1 MEHTTDAPHQP
12 KRSGR
17 MERSR
22 EERILAGVAGGLGER
37 FDLNPWWFRIAFVV
51 LSLFGF
57 AGLALYLVA
66 WLLIPNADEEDSIA
80 VGWLSRLEADDP
92 AAIGGIVL
100 IGVAVL
106 IMVSGI
112 GIVSGRYV
120 AAALLLVV
128 GVLLYRGE
136 LPARSRGSSNDPGT
150 ATGGGPEAPSGAG
163 PAPPAG
169 SPESTDMPEGEAV
182 MGEIV
187 DGGTAERAEQE
198 EALLRSEPA
207 PARGDRLPPGTRDD
221 RAEFEPQR
229 RRTRQAS
236 VLGRMTVALVFIAA
250 GALAAAEAGG
260 WLFPEP
266 VHYLAAILAMI
277 ALGLLVGSV
286 VGRARWLIIVGV
298 LLIPL
303 ALVASV
309 LPDLDFSGEVGERH
323 LVLSAGDIDSQY
335 RLAAGSLTI
344 DFREVGLGPQQDV
357 FSGHLSG
364 RGSAYRH
371 RAG

>member
-1 MEHTTDAPHQP
+1 
-12 KRSGR
+12 
-17 MERSR
+17 
-22 EERILAGVAGGLGER
+22 
-37 FDLNPWWFRIAFVV
+37 
-51 LSLFGF
+51 
-57 AGLALYLVA
+57 
-66 WLLIPNADEEDSIA
+66 
-80 VGWLSRLEADDP
+80 
-92 AAIGGIVL
+92 
-100 IGVAVL
+100 
-106 IMVSGI
+106 
-112 GIVSGRYV
+112 
-120 AAALLLVV
+120 
-128 GVLLYRGE
+128 
-136 LPARSRGSSNDPGT
+136 
-150 ATGGGPEAPSGAG
+150 
-163 PAPPAG
+163 
-169 SPESTDMPEGEAV
+169 MPEGEAV

-229 RRTRQAS
+229 RRTRQTS
-236 VLGRMTVALVFIAA
+236 VLGRMTVALVLIAA

-260 WLFPEP
+260 WLSPEP

-357 FSGHLSG
+357 SVDISVGAGQLIVIVPADAGLLVEASVGIGSLDLLG
-364 RGSAYRH
+364 RE
-371 RAG
+371 RAGIGLSDVVNESGKGTFIIDARTGFGTVSIVRLEAEE